1 VAGDIT
7 KSFDKLKSFFSF
19 NHKGVCLER
28 KDGGYMM
35 SDRTWYPDIES
46 VDEEL
51 DRRKNALNLSIER
64 IKIHS

>member
-51 DRRKNALNLSIER
+51 KRRKEALDHSLKR
-64 IKIHS
+64 IKTNQ